1 MIYFISFTLWA
12 LSIWISNP
20 ALALFLGIFLAFLFK
35 LPEDYFTR
43 QYGSRILQTG
53 IVFLGGSI
61 SIGSIYEINSDYF
74 FWISIFV
81 LFSFGAVLILGRLL
95 GVSKRFSFNSASL
108 VSGSRR
114 PESFFSSLIIAP
126 SMIIFNMLKM
136 DHLAFIFSGK
146 QKRRCV
152 Y

>member
-81 LFSFGAVLILGRLL
+81 LFSSRSCTCIRKVIRCFKKIFL
-95 GVSKRFSFNSASL
+95 FNSIRHSHL
-108 VSGSRR
+108 WRNSYCICC
-114 PESFFSSLIIAP
+114 SSYK
-126 SMIIFNMLKM
+126 SSTK
-136 DHLAFIFSGK
+136 
-146 QKRRCV
+146 
-152 Y
+152 